1 MDNEVKK
8 SPKPSY
14 DKKRLVDLAEIHP
27 TTVFIIEKVDYIR
40 VNCCDYYKT
49 FLKQELILFLLR
61 FSRDNHAR
69 FDTTI
74 PVTINDMVHHTAA
87 VRRGIQL
94 PGGCRFTLWRGKSF
108 FDRLLDSAR
117 RLMQCGADAVKI
129 EGGKDIAD
137 DIEKLVATGI
147 PVMGHIGSSSNCKR
161 IGGYRKFG
169 TTREEADE
177 LYTDAISL
185 EEVGCFAIIAEMMDE
200 EIAAHL
206 ADQIL
211 PPLIGIGSGHQTD
224 GEILVTH
231 DLLGLTPSPLPSFV
245 KPCVLG
251 LDGLNALQDYVV
263 NLTIPLRKMNFCV
276 LGVGAW
282 GNAMAVYLS
291 KIGHS
296 VSLVPRRVEHALKL
310 SSERRIKSTCP
321 ELNLIMIYGGLF
333 CKTRLNGINYLF
345 FACPSHALRK
355 PVKLLSFPSRFMEIK
370 RWYCLV

>member
-1 MDNEVKK
+1 MVEEIKKTSNRSKKTSEVKSSSTALQKASVKIKPNAEQTKAKPIVPKPKKVKTLADKKIKATEDNIQKKDDAGNLDNEVKK

-14 DKKRLVDLAEIHP
+14 DKKRLVDLSEIHP
-27 TTVFIIEKVDYIR
+27 TTKYIYQLKKKRTIIGLTAYDSIMAKLVSKAGVDFILVGDS
-40 VNCCDYYKT
+40 VGT
-49 FLKQELILFLLR
+49 TMLG
-61 FSRDNHAR
+61 

-87 VRRGIQL
+87 VRRGMPGCLVVADL
-94 PGGCRFTLWRGKSF
+94 PFGEASLS

-147 PVMGHIGSSSNCKR
+147 PVMGHIGLLPQTVKA

-185 EEVGCFAIIAEMMDE
+185 EEAGCFAIIAEMMDE

-211 PPLIGIGSGHQTD
+211 PPLIGIGSGHKTD

-245 KPCVLG
+245 KPCASLG
-251 LDGLNALQDYVV
+251 LDGLNALQNYVV
-263 NLTIPLRKMNFCV
+263 NLRN
-276 LGVGAW
+276 
-282 GNAMAVYLS
+282 
-291 KIGHS
+291 
-296 VSLVPRRVEHALKL
+296 R
-310 SSERRIKSTCP
+310 
-321 ELNLIMIYGGLF
+321 
-333 CKTRLNGINYLF
+333 
-345 FACPSHALRK
+345 
-355 PVKLLSFPSRFMEIK
+355 PVKK
-370 RWYCLV
+370 K